1 MNNMSSVFMNTVT
14 NRRNDAFRL
23 LRFDNNPNIRINV
36 AHQVSVKVYFI
47 ERIIVP
53 LYLAVCL
60 ERR

>member
-1 MNNMSSVFMNTVT
+1 MNTVT